1 LSVRRGIDS
10 SKAVQATMRKE
21 RMFVARNGKRGL
33 ALRTSMKYS
42 AQRGAEPRIRDL
54 GGACPTRRELL
65 WGCPVRLVH
74 SPQSA
79 GHASRSLIVIGLH
92 LRDRPKNPFGL
103 QAQIRCQ
110 LQENSSRE
118 NHLLAIHTD
127 QPAKPEY
134 MSRARMRVKHHK
146 IAAAPPIKFFS
157 C

>member
-1 LSVRRGIDS
+1 
-10 SKAVQATMRKE
+10 
-21 RMFVARNGKRGL
+21 
-33 ALRTSMKYS
+33 MKYS
-42 AQRGAEPRIRDL
+42 AQEPRSEVRNLAFAIWEERVH
-54 GGACPTRRELL
+54 PRRELL
-65 WGCPVRLVH
+65 RGCPVRLVH

-92 LRDRPKNPFGL
+92 LRDRSKNPFGL

-146 IAAAPPIKFFS
+146 IAATPPIKFFS